1 MELESF
7 KIAHLSNIL
16 KKFCASESL
25 PYMSADDLLH
35 DPTITKTPLQTKWL
49 QFYCE
54 WWNECIINPQ
64 THLHQKGQTSWVL
77 NEKN

>member
-7 KIAHLSNIL
+7 KIAYLSNIL
-16 KKFCASESL
+16 KKFCKNESL
-25 PYMSADDLLH
+25 PFISADDLLH

-49 QFYCE
+49 KYYCE

-64 THLHQKGQTSWVL
+64 IK
-77 NEKN
+77 EKHHGF